1 MKKYFYISIGIIVA
15 LAVILVGYGTWLN
28 FRDEKEISRRMEE
41 RALQLVGAEA
51 RMRRIQPTFEM
62 DAVRLYSEGMA
73 DAVALVDGR
82 ISEWYVSK
90 NAVVK
95 KGDTLL
101 KLINEQIPLQIQ
113 QANSN
118 VRRAQALMAQA
129 ANSFHRQERLMA
141 KNATSKEKY
150 EEAEAEYAAAR
161 EALAEA
167 EAQREQYVIQSG
179 RQEIKAPVD
188 GNVLIIYH
196 REGSYVQGGTPL
208 ALIGNFDRLLFA
220 MTLEDKSARRL
231 AAGGT
236 IRVKIP
242 VQSLQKAYDTEYAA
256 GNKGR
261 SETITATLREVT
273 PSLGEPAD
281 MRRVLWEIDNRS
293 HLLEPLTY
301 NNVTVKADQTYDCLT
316 VPLTAMSDSSFDSVF
331 VVQPDKTVKRKTVRT
346 GPNDGTFI
354 EILSGLQENDVV
366 VVENFE
372 GLKDGVKVDVTLEGG
387 SADGKG
393 K

>member
-15 LAVILVGYGTWLN
+15 LAVILVAYGTWLN

-242 VQSLQKAYDTEYAA
+242 VQSLQKAYDTEYSA

-331 VVQPDKTVKRKTVRT
+331 VVQPDKTVKRKAVRT